1 MLNDVASRESLEAVT
16 MAMVTKIVNG
26 PPIAIR
32 LMKWQ
37 VYKGLTS
44 DFATML
50 DDAAVRESITLG
62 SKDHAEG
69 VTAFREKRPAAFK
82 GI

>member
-1 MLNDVASRESLEAVT
+1 
-16 MAMVTKIVNG
+16 
-26 PPIAIR
+26 
-32 LMKWQ
+32 MKWQ